1 MKHLLYKELRLAK
14 HPTRFLFLLFSA
26 MLLIPSYPYYVAFIY
41 TCLSVFFV
49 FLQGRENNDLS
60 FTALLP
66 VRKRDIVRARCLL
79 VVLMQLAQVLVSL
92 PCAIVGARI
101 NPLGGNAAGIE
112 ANAAFFGLVLV
123 MYALFNLLFLPAFYR
138 TGYRVGRAFLFAG
151 ASVLVYIVAAELLV
165 QCVPVLK
172 ASLDTFDP
180 ATRGT
185 RLFVLLLGAG
195 LYAAGSLLACRL
207 SERRFAR
214 VDL

>member
-14 HPTRFLFLLFSA
+14 HPTMFLFLLFSA

-92 PCAIVGARI
+92 PCAIVGTRI

-151 ASVLVYIVAAELLV
+151 AAVLVYIVAAELLV
-165 QCVPVLK
+165 QCVPALK

>member
-14 HPTRFLFLLFSA
+14 HPTMFLFLLFSA

-165 QCVPVLK
+165 QCVPALK

-180 ATRGT
+180 ATRET

-214 VDL
+214 VYL

>member
-14 HPTRFLFLLFSA
+14 HPTMFLFLLFSA

-151 ASVLVYIVAAELLV
+151 ASVLIYIVAAELLV
-165 QCVPVLK
+165 QCVPALK

-180 ATRGT
+180 ATRET

-214 VDL
+214 VYL

>member
-14 HPTRFLFLLFSA
+14 HPTMFLFLLFSA

-60 FTALLP
+60 FTTLLP

-151 ASVLVYIVAAELLV
+151 AAVLVYIVAAELLV
-165 QCVPVLK
+165 QCVPALK

>member
-1 MKHLLYKELRLAK
+1 MKHLLYKELRLAR
-14 HPTRFLFLLFSA
+14 HPTMFLFLLFSA

-151 ASVLVYIVAAELLV
+151 AAVLVYIVAAELLV
-165 QCVPVLK
+165 QCVPALK

-180 ATRGT
+180 ATRET

>member
-14 HPTRFLFLLFSA
+14 HPTMFLFLLFSA

-138 TGYRVGRAFLFAG
+138 TGYRVGRGFLFAG
-151 ASVLVYIVAAELLV
+151 AAVLVYIVAAELLV
-165 QCVPVLK
+165 QCVPALK

>member
-14 HPTRFLFLLFSA
+14 HPTMFLFLLFSA

-151 ASVLVYIVAAELLV
+151 AAVLVYIVAAELLV
-165 QCVPVLK
+165 QCVPALK

-180 ATRGT
+180 AMRGT

>member
-1 MKHLLYKELRLAK
+1 M
-14 HPTRFLFLLFSA
+14 
-26 MLLIPSYPYYVAFIY
+26 AFIY

>member
-14 HPTRFLFLLFSA
+14 HPTMFLFLLFSA

-151 ASVLVYIVAAELLV
+151 AAVLVYIVASELLV
-165 QCVPVLK
+165 QCVPALK

-195 LYAAGSLLACRL
+195 LYAAGSLLACLL

>member
-14 HPTRFLFLLFSA
+14 HPTMFLFLLFSA

-151 ASVLVYIVAAELLV
+151 AAVLVYIVAAELLV

>member
-14 HPTRFLFLLFSA
+14 HPTIFLFLLFSA

-151 ASVLVYIVAAELLV
+151 AAVLVYIVAAELLV
-165 QCVPVLK
+165 QCVPALK

>member
-14 HPTRFLFLLFSA
+14 HPTMFLFLLFSA

-151 ASVLVYIVAAELLV
+151 AAALVYIVAAELLV
-165 QCVPVLK
+165 QCVPALK

-180 ATRGT
+180 ATRET

>member
-14 HPTRFLFLLFSA
+14 HPTMFLFLLFSA

-138 TGYRVGRAFLFAG
+138 TGNRVGRAFLFAG
-151 ASVLVYIVAAELLV
+151 AAVLVYIVAAELLV

>member
-14 HPTRFLFLLFSA
+14 HPTIFLFLLFSA

-151 ASVLVYIVAAELLV
+151 AAVLVYIVAAELLV
-165 QCVPVLK
+165 QCVPTLK

>member
-14 HPTRFLFLLFSA
+14 HPTMFLFLLFSA

-151 ASVLVYIVAAELLV
+151 AAVLVYIVAAELLV
-165 QCVPVLK
+165 QCVPALK
-172 ASLDTFDP
+172 VSLDTFDP

>member
-14 HPTRFLFLLFSA
+14 HPTMFLFLLFSA

-138 TGYRVGRAFLFAG
+138 PGYRVGRAFLFAG
-151 ASVLVYIVAAELLV
+151 AAVLVYIVAAELLV
-165 QCVPVLK
+165 QCVPALK

>member
-14 HPTRFLFLLFSA
+14 HPTMFLFLLFSA

>member
-1 MKHLLYKELRLAK
+1 MKHLLYTELRLAK
-14 HPTRFLFLLFSA
+14 HPTMFLFLLFSA

>member
-14 HPTRFLFLLFSA
+14 HPTMFLFLLFSA

-151 ASVLVYIVAAELLV
+151 AAVLVYIVAAELLV
-165 QCVPVLK
+165 QCVPALK

-180 ATRGT
+180 ATRET

>member
-14 HPTRFLFLLFSA
+14 HPTMFLFLLFSA

-151 ASVLVYIVAAELLV
+151 AAVLVYIVAAELLV
-165 QCVPVLK
+165 QCVPALK

-195 LYAAGSLLACRL
+195 LYAAGNLLACRL

>member
-14 HPTRFLFLLFSA
+14 HPTMFLFLLFSA

-151 ASVLVYIVAAELLV
+151 AAVLVYIVAAELLV
-165 QCVPVLK
+165 QCVPALK
-172 ASLDTFDP
+172 ASLDTFGP
-180 ATRGT
+180 ATRET

>member
-14 HPTRFLFLLFSA
+14 HPTMFLFLLFSA

-151 ASVLVYIVAAELLV
+151 AAVLVYIVAAELLV
-165 QCVPVLK
+165 QCVPALK

-180 ATRGT
+180 ATRET

-195 LYAAGSLLACRL
+195 LYAAGNLLACRL

>member
-14 HPTRFLFLLFSA
+14 HPTMFLFLLFSA

-123 MYALFNLLFLPAFYR
+123 MYSLFNLLFLPAFYR

-151 ASVLVYIVAAELLV
+151 AAVLVYIVAAELLV
-165 QCVPVLK
+165 QCVPALK

>member
-14 HPTRFLFLLFSA
+14 HPTMFLFLLFSA

-79 VVLMQLAQVLVSL
+79 VVLIQLAQVLVSL

-151 ASVLVYIVAAELLV
+151 AAVLVYIVAAELLV
-165 QCVPVLK
+165 QCVPALK

-195 LYAAGSLLACRL
+195 LYAAGNLLACRL

>member
-14 HPTRFLFLLFSA
+14 HPTMFLFLPFSA

-151 ASVLVYIVAAELLV
+151 AAVLVYIVAAELLV
-165 QCVPVLK
+165 LCVPALK

>member
-14 HPTRFLFLLFSA
+14 HPTMFLFLLFSA

-41 TCLSVFFV
+41 TCLSVFLV

-151 ASVLVYIVAAELLV
+151 AAVLVYIVAAELLV
-165 QCVPVLK
+165 QCVPALK

>member
-14 HPTRFLFLLFSA
+14 HPTMFLFLLFSA

-195 LYAAGSLLACRL
+195 LYAAGNLLACRL

>member
-14 HPTRFLFLLFSA
+14 HPTMFLFLLFSA

-112 ANAAFFGLVLV
+112 ANAAFFGLALV

-151 ASVLVYIVAAELLV
+151 AAVLVYIVAAELLV
-165 QCVPVLK
+165 QCVPALK

>member
-14 HPTRFLFLLFSA
+14 HPTMFLFLLFSA

-151 ASVLVYIVAAELLV
+151 AAVLVYIVAAELLV
-165 QCVPVLK
+165 QCVPALK

>member
-14 HPTRFLFLLFSA
+14 HPTMFLFLLFSA

-41 TCLSVFFV
+41 TCLSVFLV

-165 QCVPVLK
+165 QCVPALK

-195 LYAAGSLLACRL
+195 LYAAGSLLACWL

>member
-14 HPTRFLFLLFSA
+14 HPTMFLFLLFSA

-151 ASVLVYIVAAELLV
+151 AAVLVYIVAAELLV
-165 QCVPVLK
+165 QCVPALK

-185 RLFVLLLGAG
+185 RLLVLLLGAG

>member
-14 HPTRFLFLLFSA
+14 HPTMFLFLLFSA

-92 PCAIVGARI
+92 PCAIVGKRI

-151 ASVLVYIVAAELLV
+151 AAVLVYIVAAELLV
-165 QCVPVLK
+165 QCVPALK

>member
-14 HPTRFLFLLFSA
+14 HPTMFLFLLFSA

-165 QCVPVLK
+165 QCVPALK

>member
-14 HPTRFLFLLFSA
+14 HPTMFLFLLFSA

-151 ASVLVYIVAAELLV
+151 AAVLVYIVAAELLV
-165 QCVPVLK
+165 QCVPALK

-180 ATRGT
+180 ATRET

-207 SERRFAR
+207 SERRYAR